1 MDNKIKIISSSN
13 ESDENDLNIIINP
26 ESKLNSF
33 IHKIKCKYNHSD
45 DFDNIHIHMTGKIL
59 HYKDDLTIILFIYKI
74 PKNSIENKFEEDII
88 FSFEFIQNK
97 VPYVKAL
104 SNFIYPTLF
113 DGRNLFQCLAN
124 NYKYIFES
132 DKLEECERIIDD
144 IINGIKK
151 LLINLKD
158 NLEIKVLI
166 YYGNYTLNHEYLIN
180 DFLINK
186 PTINFFR
193 IHDLNNSFT
202 GNLNNNINNN
212 YNYYITNKLKYIIIT
227 ELFFLVFEPVKD
239 NKSCAKLIQI
249 YHIKDINI
257 IIKNKDKENGINYI
271 KINKDINN
279 SISIKFILIHKNHI
293 SDEQNIKA
301 KNGEIECDYDSY
313 QYFKNAL
320 DEKKEKLNY
329 KNYLLVIKN
338 AKNLSA
344 MDEKRDFSK
353 KKFISENRNN
363 DYKKYIEYYEI
374 LYEYYKNKKNEENVK
389 TKLKDIFN
397 KLTFFCVE
405 LITFKDSDPKEHF
418 IYKSKLEKYSKYC
431 MDYI

>member
-1 MDNKIKIISSSN
+1 MDNKIISSSN
-13 ESDENDLNIIINP
+13 ESDENDYNIIINP

-33 IHKIKCKYNHSD
+33 INKIKYKYSHSD
-45 DFDNIHIHMTGKIL
+45 NFDDVNINMTGKIL
-59 HYKDDLTIILFIYKI
+59 HYIDDLTIILFIYKI
-74 PKNSIENKFEEDII
+74 PKNSEENEFEKDII

-97 VPYVKAL
+97 VPYIKAL

-113 DGRNLFQCLAN
+113 DGRNFFQYLSN

-151 LLINLKD
+151 FLISLKE

-180 DFLINK
+180 DFLMNK

-193 IHDLNNSFT
+193 IHDLNNCFS
-202 GNLNNNINNN
+202 GNNLNNNTINNSNN
-212 YNYYITNKLKYIIIT
+212 YLDNKLKYIIIT
-227 ELFFLVFEPVKD
+227 QLYFLVFEPVKE
-239 NKSCAKLIQI
+239 NKSYAKLIQF

-293 SDEQNIKA
+293 SNEQSIKA
-301 KNGEIECDYDSY
+301 KNEEIECDYDAY
-313 QYFKNAL
+313 KEFKNFL
-320 DEKKEKLNY
+320 DEKKEELNY
-329 KNYLLVIKN
+329 RNYLLVIKN

-353 KKFISENRNN
+353 KKFISENRCN

-374 LYEYYKNKKNEENVK
+374 LYDYYKKKKKDESVK
-389 TKLKDIFN
+389 LKLKDIFN

-405 LITFKDSDPKEHF
+405 LITFKDSNPKENF

-431 MDYI
+431 MAHI